1 MKRLISSSLKILGL
15 LTILLGLLIVVFTY
29 GYLIVLALIFIGVG
43 LMLYLIDYWVKR
55 FSRDRKSFWALQ
67 SIFTILYISSVF
79 VIYMTWQEHNYII
92 FPKNFKGQA
101 GIIFGIAGYPELPKT
116 KFWKK
121 TIVMPDDGVLITS
134 TKVEDIPNTI
144 RCAYANNPE
153 FDETSVNWDPN
164 FEIDCIV
171 CDSRIK
177 SWLFNTGSEVSTV
190 KDVMTSLCNEI
201 ASRKRASAYK
211 SVNPVI
217 QTDSRGPYLLLN
229 WNSLTSLPN
238 GLEKFNLYKVLLAG
252 NEFKEVPEQIFR
264 IKSLETLIMADNPIN
279 EFPCN
284 ITQLKYLKS
293 ISFAKTG
300 IKQVDCDLSQ
310 LDSLEHFDLSSNE
323 LTLLPEQIKS
333 IPNLTWLSLDDN
345 QLSDLSFIDGR
356 LRKLEVLYLY
366 TNKIKSIS
374 TETIFLGN
382 LKKLLLFDNEIER
395 IPDNISDLKNL
406 EKLEIWNNPIK
417 YISPK
422 ISQLKNLKSIRMDD
436 DYLTQTDKDNL
447 KKWLPNCEIN
457 YQTRNEKLLE
467 LQK

>member
-1 MKRLISSSLKILGL
+1 MKRLISSPLKILGL

-29 GYLIVLALIFIGVG
+29 GYLIVLALIFVGVG
-43 LMLYLIDYWVKR
+43 LMLYLIDYGIKR
-55 FSRDRKSFWALQ
+55 FSKDWKSFWALQ

-79 VIYMTWQEHNYII
+79 VTYMKWQGHNYII

-134 TKVEDIPNTI
+134 TKMEDIPNTL
-144 RCAYANNPE
+144 RYAYADSPE
-153 FDETSVNWDPN
+153 PDNTSINWDPN
-164 FEIDCIV
+164 FGIDCIV
-171 CDSRIK
+171 CDSRIET
-177 SWLFNTGSEVSTV
+177 WLFNTGSEGSAV
-190 KDVMTSLCNEI
+190 KDIMTSLCNEI
-201 ASRKRASAYK
+201 ASRKKTSAYK
-211 SVNPVI
+211 SISSAI
-217 QTDSRGPYLLLN
+217 QTDSRGPYLWLN
-229 WNSLTSLPN
+229 SNSLTSLPN
-238 GLEKFNLYKVLLAG
+238 GLEKFNLYKVILSG
-252 NEFKEVPEQIFR
+252 NKFKEVPEQIFR
-264 IKSLETLIMADNPIN
+264 IKSLEDLIMADNPIN
-279 EFPCN
+279 KFPCK
-284 ITQLKYLKS
+284 ITQIKYLKS
-293 ISFAKTG
+293 VSFAKTG

-310 LDSLEHFDLSSNE
+310 LDSLERFDLSGNE
-323 LTLLPEQIKS
+323 LTLFPELIKS
-333 IPNLTWLSLDDN
+333 IPKLTWLSLNDN
-345 QLSDLSFIDGR
+345 QLSDLSFIDGK
-356 LRKLEVLYLY
+356 LRKLEILYLY
-366 TNKIKSIS
+366 TNKIKNIS

-382 LKKLLLFDNEIER
+382 LKELLLFDNEIER

-422 ISQLKNLKSIRMDD
+422 ISQLKNLKSIRIDD